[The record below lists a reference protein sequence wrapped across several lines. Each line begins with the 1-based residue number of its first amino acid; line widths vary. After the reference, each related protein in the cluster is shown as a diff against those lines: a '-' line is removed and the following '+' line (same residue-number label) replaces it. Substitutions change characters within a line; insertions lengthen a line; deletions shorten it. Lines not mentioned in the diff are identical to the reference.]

1 MNEETIDARFENGK
15 LHPDSA
21 AAAAIKAL
29 PPGPHTLELVTLEDS
44 YQTFMGTVHGQA
56 ARMFA
61 GPALKLIRQQLAIA
75 IIENQELLL
84 QRKCEGV
91 QQNFGAEYH
100 RVAEELRG
108 FRAFL
113 KRYFEQDMEIAEGLN
128 KSVLEVAKEI
138 MLRDRQRRTEIPQAP
153 AGGKE

>member
-29 PPGPHTLELVTLEDS
+29 PPGPHTLELATLEVG
-44 YQTFMGTVHGQA
+44 YQTFMGTLRGQA
-56 ARMFA
+56 VRKLAE
-61 GPALKLIRQQLAIA
+61 PALRTIRQQLAIA
-75 IIENQELLL
+75 IIDNQELLL
-84 QRKCEGV
+84 QRKCDGV

-128 KSVLEVAKEI
+128 KPVLDVAKEI
-138 MLRDRQRRTEIPQAP
+138 MLRDRQR
-153 AGGKE
+153 